1 MDPQALRDVA
11 ATINL
16 PERTLRAFVAVES
29 AGSGLTPAGPVIRL
43 EVHKFWL
50 FAPSS
55 LYPRIDARFRVKGP
69 KPWEGHE
76 WRPFATEGEWWPMHQ
91 PGDRG
96 QRNEHVALEVAKS
109 IDADAAIRATSYGL
123 GQVLGDNWRRLG
135 FTSTADF
142 ERMQSTEYGQIVT
155 MGRFIAA
162 DATLL
167 KALRGLDFVTAARR
181 YNGGGQ
187 VDEYARRLADAYRK
201 AAPFVTAA

>member
-1 MDPQALRDVA
+1 MDAAALTDTARVLS
-11 ATINL
+11 L
-16 PERTLRAFVAVES
+16 PERTLRAFIAVES
-29 AGSGLTPAGPVIRL
+29 SGAGTTPAGPVIRL

-50 FAPSS
+50 FAAPS

-69 KPWEGHE
+69 KPWQGHE
-76 WRPFATEGEWWPMHQ
+76 WRPFATEDEWWPMHQ

-96 QRNEHVALEVAKS
+96 QRNEHVALDLAKS
-109 IDADAAIRATSYGL
+109 IDPDAAIRATSYGL

-142 ERMQSTEYGQIVT
+142 ERMQASEYGQIVT

-181 YNGGGQ
+181 YNGNGA
-187 VDEYARRLADAYRK
+187 VDEYARRLADAYRR
-201 AAPFVTAA
+201 AA

>member
-69 KPWEGHE
+69 KRWEGHE
-76 WRPFATEGEWWPMHQ
+76 WRMVEGGEWRPMHVAQ
-91 PGDRG
+91 SA
-96 QRNEHVALEVAKS
+96 EHAALVLAKS
-109 IDADAAIRATSYGL
+109 IDPDAAIRATSYGL

-142 ERMQSTEYGQIVT
+142 ERMQASEYGQIVT

-201 AAPFVTAA
+201 AAAFVTAA

>member
-1 MDPQALRDVA
+1 VDAQALTDTARLLA
-11 ATINL
+11 L
-16 PERTLRAFVAVES
+16 PERTLRAFITVES
-29 AGSGLTPAGPVIRL
+29 SGAGTTPAGPVIRV

-50 FAPSS
+50 FSSPS
-55 LYPRIDARFRVKGP
+55 LYPKIDARFRVKGP

-109 IDADAAIRATSYGL
+109 IDPDAAVRATSYGL

-135 FTSTADF
+135 FTSVDEF
-142 ERMQSTEYGQIVT
+142 ERMQASEYGQVVT

-167 KALRGLDFVTAARR
+167 KALRGLDFATAARR

-187 VDEYARRLADAYRK
+187 VDEYARRLADAYRR
-201 AAPFVTAA
+201 AA

>member
-1 MDPQALRDVA
+1 MDSA
-11 ATINL
+11 AITETARTIGV
-16 PERTLRAFVAVES
+16 PERTLRAFIAVES
-29 AGSGLTPAGPVIRL
+29 SGAGTTPAGPVIRV

-55 LYPRIDARFRVKGP
+55 LYPKIDARFRVKGP

-76 WRPFATEGEWWPMHQ
+76 WRPFATEDTWWPMHQ

-109 IDADAAIRATSYGL
+109 INPDAAIRATSYGL

-135 FTSTADF
+135 FTSPADL
-142 ERMQSTEYGQIVT
+142 EVAQATEAGQIDT

-162 DATLL
+162 DAVLL
-167 KALRGLDFVTAARR
+167 RALRGLDFATAARR

-201 AAPFVTAA
+201 VA